1 MYIISDV
8 IQWLPTEK
16 EKSQNLERILWI
28 GASIGKIVVISLLD
42 NKALPLWREVSELDL
57 AISQGLAVRS
67 SYESRQLAIV
77 EEEIA
82 EKHKQMRD
90 KAWEIIGSLVDSNH
104 EPEIYQPTYRGRLIV
119 EASIK
124 HRCKKDTIYKYLRK
138 YWQGGKTINA
148 LLPYYE
154 NCGAPGKERRSTGKK
169 LGRPRK
175 CLVNDPECVGIN
187 VNEEVKRKFRIGVRL
202 YYNNRLERPL
212 THAYD
217 ETIRNLFN
225 VGYREEKGV
234 QIPVLP
240 PANELPTHTQ
250 FKYWFTKEL
259 DLRKTLKSRK
269 GERDYNLNYLE
280 KLGNSTLEAFGP
292 GSRYQIDANIGDVY
306 LVHRYNRNWI
316 IGKPV
321 IYVIIDVFSRLIAG
335 IYVGLEGPSWLGAM
349 MALANAASDKV
360 RFCAQYGIE
369 ISENDWPC
377 HYLPATLTADRGEL
391 LGNKPNHLI
400 NSLAVDVINLPAY
413 RADWKGIIEQHFNL
427 DNQRYIHWL
436 PGAVR
441 KRIRDRGERDYRLD
455 AKLDLTQFTRLVIE
469 CVLYHNNN
477 HRMSWYLRDQFMIN
491 DEVEPYPIKLW
502 QWGLKHRGG
511 QLHTLPED
519 IIRLNLMSSDKATI
533 TEHGILFK
541 KMLYSCEKALQE
553 QWFLHARKKTW
564 KLTVSYDPRL
574 TNYIYIRDD
583 RGRSYDKCTLLDTH
597 SRYRDRSFE
606 EVEDLLEYEKFLS
619 IEAQSSGMQNKAS
632 LNAIIECVVKEATE
646 MTNAV
651 QNIKI
656 SKKEKLEGIR
666 DHRRDE
672 KFCKRV
678 EESWVLGS
686 DNEST
691 SQTES
696 QLIPLPT
703 RSGQANKTILDKDGY
718 IAPPKHIDVLR
729 KIKKG
734 GFNDESW

>member
-1 MYIISDV
+1 M
-8 IQWLPTEK
+8 EK
-16 EKSQNLERILWI
+16 EKSQNFERILWI
-28 GASIGKIVVISLLD
+28 SASIGKIVVISLLD
-42 NKALPLWREVSELDL
+42 NKALPIWREVLELDN
-57 AISQGLAVRS
+57 AVSQGLAVRS
-67 SYESRQLAIV
+67 SYELRQLAIA

-90 KAWEIIGSLVDSNH
+90 KAWEIIGPLVDLIH
-104 EPEIYQPTYRGRLIV
+104 EPEIYQPSYRGRLIA

-124 HRCKKDTIYKYLRK
+124 HGCKKDTIYKYLRR

-154 NCGAPGKERRSTGKK
+154 NCGAPGKERISAEKK

-175 CLVNDPECVGIN
+175 CLVNDPEFVGIN
-187 VNEEVKRKFRIGVRL
+187 ADEEVKRKFRIGIRL

-212 THAYD
+212 TQAFD

-240 PANELPTHTQ
+240 PANELPTYTQ
-250 FKYWFTKEL
+250 FKYWFEKEL

-269 GERDYNLNYLE
+269 GERDFNLNYLE

-292 GSRYQIDANIGDVY
+292 GSRYQIDANIGDIY

-321 IYVIIDVFSRLIAG
+321 IYGIIDVFSRLVTG

-360 RFCAQYGIE
+360 KFCAEYGIE
-369 ISENDWPC
+369 ISENDWPS
-377 HYLPATLTADRGEL
+377 HHLPATLTADRGEL

-400 NSLAVDVINLPAY
+400 SSLAVDVINLPAF

-427 DNQRYIHWL
+427 DNQRFIHWL

-477 HRMSWYLRDQFMIN
+477 HRMSWYLRDPFMIS

-502 QWGLKHRGG
+502 QWGQKHRGG
-511 QLHTLPED
+511 QLHTLPKD
-519 IIRLNLMSSDKATI
+519 IVRLNLMSSDKATI

-541 KMLYSCEKALQE
+541 KMLYSCEKAVQE
-553 QWFLHARKKTW
+553 QWFLHARKKSW
-564 KLTVSYDPRL
+564 KVTISYDPRS
-574 TNYIYIRDD
+574 TNHIYIRDD
-583 RGRSYDKCTLLDTH
+583 RGRSYDKCTLLDAHT
-597 SRYRDRSFE
+597 RYRDRRFE

-619 IEAQSSGMQNKAS
+619 IEAQSSGMQSKAS
-632 LNAIIECVVKEATE
+632 LNTRIESVVKEAIK
-646 MTNAV
+646 MTDAV
-651 QNIKI
+651 QNKEI

-666 DHRRDE
+666 EYRRDE
-672 KFCKRV
+672 KFCKRE

-686 DNEST
+686 DKES
-691 SQTES
+691 SLQQEF
-696 QLIPLPT
+696 QLIQLLT
-703 RSGQANKTILDKDGY
+703 RCGQANIPVSEKDDY

-729 KIKKG
+729 RIKKG
-734 GFNDESW
+734 GVNYES